1 MFIALNYKTKKR
13 LMILFI
19 IIGFVIS
26 TIITAIIYKNK
37 HPNDYKIMITKIETV
52 DKNSIEFFI
61 GDNALNKTYNK
72 IKNKKFNEIDL
83 VDEQKINN
91 ILKYYNKF
99 EYNYEYIC
107 VDDTKIEISN
117 FLKSDNA
124 NIKKYLPRIDNS
136 ATKYYAIFY
145 KIVIDKDMSYANYLD
160 KNINEKLIKQAM
172 ANKQITTTRLKNLP
186 DISFII
192 MTLTAVIVMLEI
204 RILDTIEHAK
214 QKYNDKAFGKF

>member
-1 MFIALNYKTKKR
+1 MFMTLDYKTKKK
-13 LMILFI
+13 LMALFI

-26 TIITAIIYKNK
+26 TIITAVIYKNK
-37 HPNDYKIMITKIETV
+37 HPNDYKIMTTKTETV
-52 DKNSIEFFI
+52 DKNSVEFFI
-61 GDNALNKTYNK
+61 GDNKLNKTYNK
-72 IKNKKFNEIDL
+72 IKNKQFSEIDL
-83 VDEQKINN
+83 VDEQKVND

-107 VDDTKIEISN
+107 IDDTKIEINN

-124 NIKKYLPRIDNS
+124 NIKKYLPRSDNS

-204 RILDTIEHAK
+204 FILDIVTT
-214 QKYNDKAFGKF
+214 YNR